1 MKRLAVFC
9 QLGTNPSFKYWV
21 MVMQGDNYTVDWT
34 NEDIVNAIQA
44 FFATPPA

>member
-1 MKRLAVFC
+1 
-9 QLGTNPSFKYWV
+9 